1 MSDDF
6 TEFTSQS
13 WGGRILNSLKGIL
26 FGIILIPI
34 SIILLFWNEN
44 RAVTTAK
51 GLKEGAAAVVSIE
64 ATSVVAANNKKL
76 VHLSD
81 QVTSGDEVLKD
92 PLFGVSAKGI
102 RLTRIVEMYQW
113 QEEKSSETRK
123 KLGGGTETATTY
135 SYKQVWSDKLISSGN
150 FNPEHR
156 LDHQNPTARLAD
168 PLTLVGGN
176 VRLGAFKLP
185 AGVITKMQGDAVL
198 AATDEDL
205 AKVAPDLRSKLTLA
219 AGTFY
224 AGADPANPALG
235 DQLVS
240 FKVLAPAVWSVI
252 ASQIGDTLEP
262 FQPKDGPAI
271 ERVEPGT
278 VSAEVMFKHAA
289 SENSMLTWG
298 LRLGGFVLMA
308 LGLGLIVSPLSV
320 FADVILFLGDV
331 VGAGVG
337 FAAILLAF
345 VGSITVIAV
354 AWFAVRPLLTIALA
368 LVAAAALIMAWHRGH
383 ARSLQAKNAR

>member
-26 FGIILIPI
+26 FGIVLIPI

-64 ATSVVAANNKKL
+64 ATSVVPANNKKL

-102 RLTRIVEMYQW
+102 RLSRSVEMYQW

-185 AGVITKMQGDAVL
+185 SGVIAKMQGDAVL

-205 AKVAPDLRSKLTLA
+205 AKVAPDLRPKLTLA

-235 DQLVS
+235 DQRVS

-289 SENSMLTWG
+289 SENAMLTWG

-320 FADVILFLGDV
+320 FADVIPFLGDV

-337 FAAILLAF
+337 FAAMLLAF
-345 VGSITVIAV
+345 VGSLTVIAV
-354 AWFAVRPLLTIALA
+354 TWFAVRPLLTVALA
-368 LVAAAALIMAWHRGH
+368 GVAAAALVMAWRRGH
-383 ARSLQAKNAR
+383 ARSLQAKSAR

>member
-26 FGIILIPI
+26 FGIVLIPI

-64 ATSVVAANNKKL
+64 ATSVVPANNKKL

-102 RLTRIVEMYQW
+102 RLSRSVEMYQW

-185 AGVITKMQGDAVL
+185 SGVIAKMQGDAVL

-205 AKVAPDLRSKLTLA
+205 AKVAPDLRAKLTLA

-235 DQLVS
+235 DQRVS

-252 ASQIGDTLEP
+252 ASQIADTLEP

-271 ERVEPGT
+271 ERVESGT

-289 SENSMLTWG
+289 SENAMLTWG

-320 FADVILFLGDV
+320 FADVIPFLGDV

-337 FAAILLAF
+337 FAAMLLAF

-354 AWFAVRPLLTIALA
+354 AWFAVRPLLTVALA
-368 LVAAAALIMAWHRGH
+368 GVAAAALVMAWRRGH
-383 ARSLQAKNAR
+383 ARSLQAKSAR

>member
-235 DQLVS
+235 DQRVS

-320 FADVILFLGDV
+320 FADVIPFLGDV

-368 LVAAAALIMAWHRGH
+368 LVAAAALIMAWRRGH

>member
-26 FGIILIPI
+26 FGIVLIPI

-64 ATSVVAANNKKL
+64 ATSVVPANNKKL

-102 RLTRIVEMYQW
+102 RLSRSVEMYQW

-185 AGVITKMQGDAVL
+185 SGVIAKMQGDAVL

-205 AKVAPDLRSKLTLA
+205 AKVAPDLRPKLTLA

-235 DQLVS
+235 DQRVS

-289 SENSMLTWG
+289 SENAMLTWG

-320 FADVILFLGDV
+320 FADVIPFLGDV

-337 FAAILLAF
+337 FAAMLLAF

-354 AWFAVRPLLTIALA
+354 AWFAVRPLLTVALA
-368 LVAAAALIMAWHRGH
+368 GVAAAALVMAWRRGH
-383 ARSLQAKNAR
+383 ARSLQAKSAR